1 MKSAQQQP
9 AVEPLSG
16 HAEAVTRLL
25 LLPDGRVL
33 AHNLTPWMAQI
44 LQQLAPGDLILE
56 QRQRGLR
63 HRTAPKSTPLEADTP

>member
-1 MKSAQQQP
+1 MKSAQQP
-9 AVEPLSG
+9 HATAPSSG
-16 HAEAVTRLL
+16 DAETVTRLL

-56 QRQRGLR
+56 QRQRRLR
-63 HRTAPKSTPLEADTP
+63 HRTAPKPAPPEADTP

>member
-1 MKSAQQQP
+1 MKSAQQP
-9 AVEPLSG
+9 HATAPSSG
-16 HAEAVTRLL
+16 DAETVTRLL

-56 QRQRGLR
+56 QRQGRSP
-63 HRTAPKSTPLEADTP
+63 HTTAPNATPPETDTP

>member
-16 HAEAVTRLL
+16 DAETVTRLL

-56 QRQRGLR
+56 QRQGRLR
-63 HRTAPKSTPLEADTP
+63 QRIAPKPAPPEANTP